1 MLAGLL
7 GVLDGDGLRGL
18 LELVRGRRVGGG
30 EGQGGPL
37 VQQGVS
43 HNLDRRGHRL
53 ECGGEGAVLVQQ
65 VRPGLLQLHLGG
77 GHGGEG
83 ARLLQQAQPL
93 LAQLGREEGGL
104 ERGREGLQ
112 LVHLALR
119 VGGAHFGGGEGVL
132 DRRGRKRHHLL
143 HFLQQYG
150 QLHQLLLW
158 QAHVWRGDGGRQVL
172 DDGGEVEGDEE
183 AVGTGVVEGL
193 VEGEDL
199 IVSLIGLFQRGILN

>member
-1 MLAGLL
+1 M
-7 GVLDGDGLRGL
+7 
-18 LELVRGRRVGGG
+18 
-30 EGQGGPL
+30 
-37 VQQGVS
+37 
-43 HNLDRRGHRL
+43 
-53 ECGGEGAVLVQQ
+53 LVQQ

-83 ARLLQQAQPL
+83 AGLLQQARPL
-93 LAQLGREEGGL
+93 LAQLGHEGGL
-104 ERGREGLQ
+104 GRGGEGLQ
-112 LVHLALR
+112 LVQLALR

-132 DRRGRKRHHLL
+132 DGGGRKRHHLL
-143 HFLQQYG
+143 HFLQQYE

-158 QAHVWRGDGGRQVL
+158 QAHVWRGDGGGQVL

-183 AVGTGVVEGL
+183 AVGAGVVEGL